1 MNIKIFYRSNARRI
15 TARRCSDGSVRITV
29 PYGFDIES
37 NKSILDSL
45 IERIDQATASE
56 PERKA
61 LFFDGC
67 QLVLEGITFYINYTS
82 KNATT
87 ISATY
92 QQLNGHTSGYIYV
105 PHTLDFE
112 DINTEKRISDMMIR
126 IAANVGDRLILQR
139 AKDISLRLN
148 VHPKKW
154 KIGRGHR
161 TLGTC
166 HPDRSITLSA
176 LLAFLPAE
184 LQEFVICH
192 ELAHLSEMNHSE
204 RFHNLCNSYLKG
216 RETELMR
223 QLKTYR
229 WPIRR

>member
-1 MNIKIFYRSNARRI
+1 MNIKIHYRRNARRI
-15 TARRCSDGSVRITV
+15 IARRCSDGTVRITV
-29 PYGFDIES
+29 PYGFDIET
-37 NKSILDSL
+37 NKGIIDNL
-45 IERIDQATASE
+45 IERITQATVSE
-56 PERKA
+56 PERKP
-61 LFFDGC
+61 LFYDGYK
-67 QLVLEGITFYINYTS
+67 LELEGITFNINYTT

-92 QQLNGHTSGYIYV
+92 KQIDGHTTGQIYV
-105 PHTLDFE
+105 PHTLE
-112 DINTEKRISDMMIR
+112 LENINTEKRISDMMVR
-126 IAANVGDRLILQR
+126 IAAKVGDTLILQR
-139 AKDISLRLN
+139 AEEISRRLN

-154 KIGRGHR
+154 KIGRGRR

-166 HPDRSITLSA
+166 HTDGSITLSA

-216 RETELMR
+216 RETERARLVR
-223 QLKTYR
+223 CH
-229 WPIRR
+229 